1 MTNKDIKTPI
11 VSVLIPI
18 YNVEKF
24 LDQCLDS
31 LLKQDIKAAE
41 FICLNDGS
49 TDNSLAIIKK
59 YQKLD
64 NRFKLLDKPN
74 SGYGDT
80 MNQGIKM
87 AKGKYIGIVESDD
100 WAEPDMFSD
109 LVKLAENSRADAV
122 KSNFYFYSGL
132 NGGSSKKYNIVSRD
146 EVGFVLEPKYTPHI
160 FKGMSTIW
168 SGLYKKDFLI
178 KNKIDFLP
186 TPGASYQDTGFNF
199 KVWATAKRAVYTDK
213 AYLHYRI
220 DNEASSVKSR
230 SKVFCVCDE
239 FESIR
244 KYLVDHKLMK
254 TLSAVYTERKID
266 IYRWNLGR
274 LSGKNRADFYKRT
287 RKELLKDQKNGYLDS
302 SLLNKKQQAFLKQAL
317 RDRCLLMKA
326 FNYAEFFVKKVAQ
339 FFYQKLSFKNKTFTL
354 LKELIKSNDALIGDL
369 VDIAQSTKTDHIDS
383 TVATNPIVSIIV
395 PAYNAEKTIA
405 KTINSLIKQTLK
417 SIEIIVIDDGSTDS
431 TAEIVKDLAKKDK
444 RIKYYF
450 QKNQGVAV
458 ARNTGIKK
466 STGKYIMWCDSDDT
480 FDINMCLKMVGVM
493 ENRMVDLAI
502 CQTNIITDSIDRSLK
517 KDTEKYLEHK
527 YKGYQLINSCLI
539 TQTDVS
545 LWNKIFRR
553 DIIVDNNIV
562 MPKGLLFEDA
572 YFCSIY
578 MLYTDNIYYLKD
590 KLYNYVRQPD
600 SIMSKSFKKS
610 KSSLDYLKITIKL
623 YDFLKSSN
631 LFDSHVDFFWLRFIQ
646 NYSYTVD
653 NLDTKDKMVA
663 KNLADSFI
671 KDNTDDFNKASDG
684 MKQAVKATINRR
696 GGLALGTIRQ
706 IKRTIKVVV
715 KCLPIYKNRAKL
727 LSLKYHLASQIEYIN
742 FLNKTSRR

>member
-1 MTNKDIKTPI
+1 MTNKNTKMPI

-24 LDQCLDS
+24 LDQCLNS
-31 LLKQDIKAAE
+31 LLKQDIKSAE

-64 NRFKLLDKPN
+64 SRFKLLDKPN

-80 MNQGIKM
+80 MNQGIKI

-100 WAEPDMFSD
+100 WAEPNMFSD
-109 LVKLAENSRADAV
+109 LVKLAEDNKADAV

-132 NGGSSKKYNIVSRD
+132 NGGSSKKHNIVSRD
-146 EVGFVLEPKYTPHI
+146 ELGFVLEPKYTPHI
-160 FKGMSTIW
+160 FKAMSTIW
-168 SGLYKKDFLI
+168 SGLYKKDFLV

-199 KVWATAKRAVYTDK
+199 KVWAMAKRAVYTDK

-266 IYRWNLGR
+266 IYRWNLSR

-287 RKELLKDQKNGYLDS
+287 IKELLKDQKNGYLDS
-302 SLLNKKQQAFLKQAL
+302 SLLDKKQQIFFEQVLHDKY
-317 RDRCLLMKA
+317 LLA
-326 FNYAEFFVKKVAQ
+326 RLFNRAACFTKRVAH
-339 FFYQKLSFKNKTFTL
+339 FFYKKLSFKNKAFVL
-354 LKELIKSNDALIGDL
+354 LKDLIKSNDILINNL
-369 VDIAQSTKTDHIDS
+369 VSAKQSLKTNYVDS
-383 TVATNPIVSIIV
+383 NTAVKPIVSVIV

-480 FDINMCLKMVGVM
+480 FNINMCLKMVGVM
-493 ENRMVDLAI
+493 ENRMVDMAI
-502 CQTNIITDSIDRSLK
+502 CRTNTITDNIDHSLK
-517 KDTEKYLEHK
+517 KDTEKYLDHK
-527 YKGYQLINSCLI
+527 YKDYQLISFDLI
-539 TQTDVS
+539 VQTDVS

-553 DIIVDNNIV
+553 DIIIDNNIM
-562 MPKGLLFEDA
+562 MPRGLLFEDA
-572 YFCSIY
+572 YFCSAY
-578 MLYTDNIYYLKD
+578 MLCADNIYYLKD
-590 KLYNYVRQPD
+590 RLYNYVRQPD

-610 KSSLDYLKITIKL
+610 TSSLDYLKIAIKL
-623 YDFLKSSN
+623 HDFLKFSN
-631 LFDSHVDFFWLRFIQ
+631 LFDKHIDLFWLRFIQ
-646 NYSYTVD
+646 SYSYASD
-653 NLDTKDKMVA
+653 NLDAKDKVVA
-663 KNLADSFI
+663 KNMADNFI
-671 KDNTDDFNKASDG
+671 KDNIDDFNAASDG
-684 MKQAVKATINRR
+684 MKKAVEAVVNKRDSLVAVIKYQLKRSIKATI
-696 GGLALGTIRQ
+696 
-706 IKRTIKVVV
+706 